1 MSRVRILAALL
12 VVVIAGAAAVLLIS
26 PHQGGQAESIA
37 RQGETIARQAENIA
51 RPAQSPTLHAS
62 SFTAGYQR
70 GWSLTSKTGPH
81 GEHRYQLSSTGQ
93 PISRLGI
100 PPRGTVG
107 ITIDESSTAIFANPQ
122 FASFSARALLP
133 HIVGIPR
140 GATALTRS
148 TLPQRTLL
156 GGTEAGEESY
166 TYTYKGR
173 QNVQVDVLAKL
184 HARLVLVE
192 LDAEPTLTQQS
203 QTGLEALTRH
213 WTWR

>member
-1 MSRVRILAALL
+1 MSRVRILVALL
-12 VVVIAGAAAVLLIS
+12 VVVIAGASAVLLIS
-26 PHQGGQAESIA
+26 PHQGGQAEN
-37 RQGETIARQAENIA
+37 IARQAESVARQAESPA
-51 RPAQSPTLHAS
+51 RPAQSPTLNAS

-70 GWSLTSKTGPH
+70 GWSVTTKTGPH
-81 GEHRYQLSSTGQ
+81 GEHRYQLSSTGR
-93 PISRLGI
+93 PISPLGI
-100 PPRGTVG
+100 PARATVG
-107 ITIDESSTAIFANPQ
+107 ITIDESSTSIFANRR
-122 FASFSARALLP
+122 FASSSARALLP

-140 GATALTRS
+140 GATAITRS

-192 LDAEPTLTQQS
+192 LDAEPTLARQS
-203 QTGLEALTRH
+203 QTGLEALTQH